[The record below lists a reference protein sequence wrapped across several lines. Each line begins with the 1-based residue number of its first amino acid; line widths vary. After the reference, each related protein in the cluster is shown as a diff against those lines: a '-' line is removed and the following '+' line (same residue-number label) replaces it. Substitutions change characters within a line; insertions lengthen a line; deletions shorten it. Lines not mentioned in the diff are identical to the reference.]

1 MIPILTVF
9 AILVLGYARIKQDR
23 GDFATF
29 RRTAGWESYAY
40 LAHSAVLQLIS
51 GLRFGIVWLI
61 ISYLLFVIISLFGC
75 LFSPHALF
83 NRLWQLFDLQ
93 SFPILLVLLSWLGI
107 LPSKQGKLSEKERA
121 KIRNIDAIS
130 ELAISAFERNMP
142 LRVNLKSGK
151 VYIGMIIEEQFERL
165 DKDHLMLIPYMSGFR
180 AKENGQMTLDCSYIE
195 LYRKQQIEQ
204 DVKNLLDFRMVI
216 RLNEVETLS
225 LFDFSLINQFTYQ
238 GKS

>member
-1 MIPILTVF
+1 MIPVLTVF

-121 KIRNIDAIS
+121 KIRN
-130 ELAISAFERNMP
+130 MP